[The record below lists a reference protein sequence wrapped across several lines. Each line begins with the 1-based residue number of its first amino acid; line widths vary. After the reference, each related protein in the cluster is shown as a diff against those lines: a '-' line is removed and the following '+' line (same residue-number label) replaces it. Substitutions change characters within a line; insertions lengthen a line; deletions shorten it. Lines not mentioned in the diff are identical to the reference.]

1 MMTERFTLFY
11 LFLCIADIYMLYRF
25 LTAMFEKRYK
35 RRGTVLCFLLFAGV
49 AFLVNFYGTSL
60 VNLLSLPLI
69 CFLYTI
75 LEFRV
80 SIRNGI
86 IYTLIFYAIF
96 AGGETA
102 LEMWRI
108 FLTARNLLPIISWEA
123 RTGAVFLLISY
134 TFRFVFLLFIEKFI
148 KKIELNR
155 GQSHAWYLLI
165 VPIVSLTILSSFMY
179 MEFPEQLAL
188 QLVISIGALLLY
200 FLNAAMFLILEQ
212 YTVVM
217 NRIKAEELHKAKQE
231 MEEERIQ
238 SILRLNESYRCYM
251 HDVHAYFNHLRMLA
265 LEGKNQEIVEVIDDV
280 EGKVQEE
287 TKESLYSGNSI
298 LNAILAEREM
308 KARRSGINMNIFVEN
323 FLKIDFISPA
333 DMISM
338 FGNLMDNALEA
349 ALKCEEG
356 RRNIDVKFF
365 MGNRHMLVMHIENN
379 FAENLKRRGDRLLTS
394 KRDVGQHGLGIGI
407 VKKIAEKYGGA
418 LGTETRGN
426 IFAATL
432 TISACR

>member
-1 MMTERFTLFY
+1 MMPERFTLFY

-25 LTAMFEKRYK
+25 LAAMFEKRYK
-35 RRGTVLCFLLFAGV
+35 RRGTILCFLLFAGA
-49 AFLVNFYGTSL
+49 AFLVNSYGISL
-60 VNLLSLPLI
+60 VNLLILPV
-69 CFLYTI
+69 LYYFYVMV
-75 LEFRV
+75 EFQI

-96 AGGETA
+96 AGGEVFFEIWHKF
-102 LEMWRI
+102 LSENQLFPVVSWRLGEGI
-108 FLTARNLLPIISWEA
+108 
-123 RTGAVFLLISY
+123 VFLLISY
-134 TFRFVFLLFIEKFI
+134 LLRFMFLLFIEHFL
-148 KKIELNR
+148 KKIEINR
-155 GQSHAWYLLI
+155 EQSHAWYLLI
-165 VPIVSLTILSSFMY
+165 VPIVSLTILCSFIY
-179 MEFPEQLAL
+179 MEFPEGFSL
-188 QLVISIGALLLY
+188 QLVNSAGALLLY
-200 FLNAAMFLILEQ
+200 FLNAAMFIILER

-217 NRIKAEELHKAKQE
+217 NRIKAEELHKTKQE

-251 HDVHAYFNHLRMLA
+251 HDVHAYFSHLRMLA

-280 EGKVQEE
+280 EGKMQEE
-287 TKESLYSGNSI
+287 TRESLYSGNSI

-349 ALKCEEG
+349 TLKCEEG

-379 FAENLKRRGDRLLTS
+379 YAEPIKRSGDRLLTS
-394 KRDVGQHGLGIGI
+394 KRDVRQHGLGIGI
-407 VKKIAEKYGGA
+407 VRKIAEKYGGA

-432 TISACR
+432 TISACK